1 MSKFTTMTLTGA
13 SGQSYEFGVYPFN
26 SQFSPVGAAYYISK
40 RTDVAGNKGSHI
52 SLYFGQ
58 TDDLST
64 CLDDYHKKYCF
75 AENGANCVGLHLDN
89 SEETRREKEQDLINA
104 LQPLCND

>member
-1 MSKFTTMTLTGA
+1 MSKIATMTLTGA
-13 SGQSYEFGVYPFN
+13 SRQSYEFGLYPLN
-26 SQFSPVGAAYYISK
+26 SQFPPAGAVYYISK

-64 CLDDYHKKYCF
+64 CLDDHDKKYCF